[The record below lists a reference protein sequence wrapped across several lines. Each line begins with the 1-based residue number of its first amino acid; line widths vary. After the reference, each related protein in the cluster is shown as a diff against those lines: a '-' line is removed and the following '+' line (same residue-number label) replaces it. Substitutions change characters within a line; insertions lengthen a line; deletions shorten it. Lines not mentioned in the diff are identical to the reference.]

1 MPFRVAEDEVML
13 VAAFVIDVI
22 LAGEAEDEELEL
34 DDDEMDEELEL
45 EEPPAVVN
53 DSVRPFMAY
62 FLVVELYT
70 WI

>member
-13 VAAFVIDVI
+13 VAAFVIGVI

-34 DDDEMDEELEL
+34 ELEL
-45 EEPPAVVN
+45 EESPVVVN
-53 DSVRPFMAY
+53 DSVRPLGMAY

-70 WI
+70 WT